1 MTPDTSVVAFAR
13 DVLGFR
19 LHPKQ
24 AAIVDEIYRDGIR
37 TAVLRLGRRSGKGR
51 IASVIATFEA
61 AVNAAAHLAAV
72 PAGEQ
77 VAIVVV
83 ATSQRQARV
92 VHKYIAGFLRR
103 PALVNLV
110 VRVSADEIELS
121 NGVVVLTLPCNAA
134 SARGLAICVVI
145 LDEAAWFNGVDGSPL
160 DVGEIWKSLIPATA
174 QFPERRVI
182 VASTPRWSGDWFA
195 NLCARAA
202 TGDDPET
209 RVWHATTAEMNPS
222 ISSKFLD
229 AERLRDP
236 VAFLREFEA
245 SESAPISAVF
255 DADLIRAAVR
265 EGDELP
271 PRPGVD
277 YVLACDPAFTGDRF
291 AVVIGHRD
299 EDTRI
304 IVDRIAS
311 WAGSKANPVQIDLTL
326 DAIATM
332 AQAYNGSKV
341 LTDQYSA
348 QTIAQGLRTRGVR
361 VEERPWDNAGKVDA
375 VAAVRRTLYA
385 GRLSIPRHRELIA
398 ELVSLEQRP
407 TAGGRPRIAAPGR
420 AHDDFATSLMALV
433 SDLAADNPPPAGGT
447 IAPDASTYM
456 AERPERPFGSVD
468 RNHRRARLGLL
479 SH

>member
-1 MTPDTSVVAFAR
+1 VV
-13 DVLGFR
+13 
-19 LHPKQ
+19 
-24 AAIVDEIYRDGIR
+24 
-37 TAVLRLGRRSGKGR
+37 
-51 IASVIATFEA
+51 ATFEA
-61 AVNAAAHLAAV
+61 TVNAAAHLAAV
-72 PAGEQ
+72 PHGEQ

-92 VHKYIAGFLRR
+92 VHRYIAGFLRR
-103 PALVNLV
+103 PALASLV
-110 VRVSADEIELS
+110 VRESADEIELA
-121 NGVVVLTLPCNAA
+121 NGIVILTLPCNAA

-145 LDEAAWFNGVDGSPL
+145 LDEAAWFQGVDGSPL
-160 DVGEIWKSLIPATA
+160 DVGEIWKALVPATA
-174 QFPERRVI
+174 QFDERRVI
-182 VASTPRWSGDWFA
+182 VASSPRWSGDWFA

-209 RVWHATTAEMNPS
+209 RTWTASTQEMNPS
-222 ISSKFLD
+222 ISTAFLD

-236 VAFLREFEA
+236 VAFRREYEA
-245 SESAPISAVF
+245 SFESAISAVF
-255 DADLIRAAVR
+255 DADLVRAAVR

-299 EDTRI
+299 EDTQI

-332 AQAYNGSKV
+332 AQAYGGSRV
-341 LTDQYSA
+341 LIDQFSA
-348 QTIAQGLRTRGVR
+348 QAIAQGLRMRGVR
-361 VEERPWDNAGKVDA
+361 VEERPWTNESKVDA
-375 VAAVRRTLYA
+375 VAAVRRCLYA

-420 AHDDFATSLMALV
+420 AHDDFATALMALV

-447 IAPDASTYM
+447 IEPDDSTY
-456 AERPERPFGSVD
+456 AAPRPERPFGLGSVD
-468 RNHRRARLGLL
+468 RSRRARLEILT
-479 SH
+479 H